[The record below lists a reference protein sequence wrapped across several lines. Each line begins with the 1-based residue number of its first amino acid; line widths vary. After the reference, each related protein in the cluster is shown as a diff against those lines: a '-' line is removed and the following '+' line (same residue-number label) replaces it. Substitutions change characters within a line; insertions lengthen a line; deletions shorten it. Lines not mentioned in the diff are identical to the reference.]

1 MMAALGP
8 RTRQLWQSIG
18 NLHRFNTFGDLA
30 DMRSVLALC
39 RLAPT
44 TWSTYSTAM
53 TKLVAFLDQQ
63 RIPLYNV
70 TEHTLEAFVCWL
82 AVQPKPIR
90 GASAASTLSGIRSCL
105 AEMGN
110 VLTPSASTRAALQG
124 YKRLTTEMHAPA
136 LQHAAWNPEWTLHAV
151 ARAQNFLQIAEQR
164 LPLRPQDHDFLV
176 AVAHVALAQ
185 LTFGRGHTTNAIVLE
200 DVSVAQNAETGLFTL
215 IVGLVTQ
222 KRPQDRLPLQT
233 HVEEVAGAQ
242 QFDPRRFLCRF
253 INARALHGAGPMTR
267 LFLNHRSKLI
277 SLDAAVKILVAELNI
292 HHHHGAKL
300 TGHTVRVGAATA
312 AFGIGVPMVTIAHWM
327 AHKDVKST
335 MGYIRHGT
343 PSTAA
348 AVVFFGHLRPTLPS
362 GQPHYALH

>member
-1 MMAALGP
+1 MDV
-8 RTRQLWQSIG
+8 S
-18 NLHRFNTFGDLA
+18 
-30 DMRSVLALC
+30 S
-39 RLAPT
+39 
-44 TWSTYSTAM
+44 
-53 TKLVAFLDQQ
+53 
-63 RIPLYNV
+63 
-70 TEHTLEAFVCWL
+70 
-82 AVQPKPIR
+82 IR
-90 GASAASTLSGIRSCL
+90 GIIEFPGVRK
-105 AEMGN
+105 M
-110 VLTPSASTRAALQG
+110 VHPPSKPGSKNGVARHWLD
-124 YKRLTTEMHAPA
+124 HAP
-136 LQHAAWNPEWTLHAV
+136 QKTGNDFAV
-151 ARAQNFLQIAEQR
+151 AGDFDIAIAGGDQPNDES
-164 LPLRPQDHDFLV
+164 
-176 AVAHVALAQ
+176 
-185 LTFGRGHTTNAIVLE
+185 GSRG
-200 DVSVAQNAETGLFTL
+200 
-215 IVGLVTQ
+215 VGLVTQ

-233 HVEEVAGAQ
+233 HVEEVASAP